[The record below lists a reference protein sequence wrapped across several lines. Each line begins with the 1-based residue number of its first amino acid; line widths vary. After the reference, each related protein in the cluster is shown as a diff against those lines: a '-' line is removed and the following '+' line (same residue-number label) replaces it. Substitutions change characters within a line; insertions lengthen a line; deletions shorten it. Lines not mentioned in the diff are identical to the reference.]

1 MTERKPVGVDFESWV
16 DRKIREATER
26 GDFENLPGAGKPLPG
41 AGNPYHDEN
50 AWLRDYLRREGV
62 SGDAVLPP
70 SLLLRRAV
78 ERLPET
84 VRGAASEHEVRET
97 VAELNRRIVDWL
109 RLPTGPQVPI
119 APVDAD
125 AVVREWREQAVRS
138 DAPAAVRRPD
148 IARPRPV
155 PGVRWWHRIFRSR

>member
-50 AWLRDYLRREGV
+50 AWLRDYLCREGV
-62 SGDAVLPP
+62 SGDAMLPP
-70 SLLLRRAV
+70 SLLLRRDV

-148 IARPRPV
+148 IARPRTV
-155 PGVRWWHRIFRSR
+155 PRVRWWHRIFRSR